1 MDSTGHVLANMKLKG
16 AALLMILSVKLVCH
30 KKRAIKTE
38 SEKPTYYT
46 LQNQPKPN
54 NYMKNKIDKDGSFS
68 TLNSHKEC

>member
-1 MDSTGHVLANMKLKG
+1 
-16 AALLMILSVKLVCH
+16 MILSVKLVCH

-68 TLNSHKEC
+68 TLNSHEEC